1 MKGQSYIV
9 EYIIMFGIA
18 FSIFATLSYLFYS
31 QTDFLSNK
39 IGENSAR
46 LVNKAMLMD
55 LVKANSCKNCNI
67 IIYQQIPQKI
77 GGLNYNITFNKQ
89 HVQVIL
95 LQKRINDTHF
105 NLNETFSF
113 SGNIMSNNKK
123 VEIKINNKLK
133 TIQVN

>member
-18 FSIFATLSYLFYS
+18 FSIFATISYLFYS

-46 LVNKAMLMD
+46 LVNKAILMN
-55 LVKANSCKNCNI
+55 LVKTNSCKNCNI
-67 IIYQQIPQKI
+67 TTYQDIPQKI
-77 GGLNYNITFNKQ
+77 GGFNYNITFTNQ
-89 HVQVIL
+89 NVQVIL
-95 LQKRINDTHF
+95 LSNRINSTHF
-105 NLNETFSF
+105 NLNKTFSF

-123 VEIKINNKLK
+123 AEIKINNKLK